1 MIQSQQAMDVMKS
14 PSDKPHLQVKLCQG
28 HLEPLTRH
36 VATLME
42 EYSEGQLFDIT
53 AVAYRSNPHHA
64 LYWAT
69 LQKVINSTDR
79 WATKDHLH
87 SDLKMLCGYYRTVIN
102 GLTGELYYVP
112 DSIAFSKMDQKEF
125 SMFFDKAMEKLTQ
138 AIGYDPLD

>member
-1 MIQSQQAMDVMKS
+1 MEGHQAATVMAS
-14 PSDKPHLQVKLCQG
+14 LSDKPHLQVKLSQG
-28 HLEPLTRH
+28 DLEPLTRH
-36 VATLME
+36 VAALME
-42 EYSEGQLFDIT
+42 EYSEGQLFDII
-53 AVAYRSNPHHA
+53 AVAHRSNPHHA

-79 WATKDHLH
+79 WASKDHLH

-125 SMFFDKAMEKLTQ
+125 SIFFDKAMEKLTQ

>member
-1 MIQSQQAMDVMKS
+1 MIQNQQAMDVMKS
-14 PSDKPHLQVKLCQG
+14 LSDKSHLQVKLCQG
-28 HLEPLTRH
+28 HFEPLTRH

-53 AVAYRSNPHHA
+53 AVAHRSNPHHA

-112 DSIAFSKMDQKEF
+112 DSIAFNKMNQKEF